1 MNELKKFWPFDDS
14 FYKTKVYISED
25 EKKQIKLF
33 LDNFKN
39 SRDPDQTTTF
49 EKINI
54 LNLPMLKDLKKQIT
68 DILDSLD
75 LLLAD
80 NWAQQYKKGNEHSLH
95 SHHGSVYSG
104 ALYVDQSRETQGT
117 LFVHPTGDAVK
128 ISTNRFRYL
137 FKPIFEPSVLILF
150 PSHITHFVKHEKEDN
165 GRIVIS
171 FNTRESEKSIYNTNN
186 NIITKGE
193 EKHG

>member
-1 MNELKKFWPFDDS
+1 MDELKKFWPFEDS

-33 LDNFKN
+33 LNNCKN
-39 SRDPDQTTTF
+39 SMDPEQTTTF

-54 LNLPMLKDLKKQIT
+54 LNLPILKNLKKQIT

-75 LLLAD
+75 LLLAA

-95 SHHGSVYSG
+95 SHLESVYSG
-104 ALYVDQSRETQGT
+104 VLYVDQSRETQGT
-117 LFVHPTGDAVK
+117 VFVHPKGDVVK
-128 ISTNRFRYL
+128 LSTNRFRYL
-137 FKPIFEPSVLILF
+137 FKSNFEPSVLILF

-171 FNTRESEKSIYNTNN
+171 FNTRESEKSIYN
-186 NIITKGE
+186 KGE
-193 EKHG
+193 E

>member
-1 MNELKKFWPFDDS
+1 MDELKKFWPFKDS
-14 FYKTKVYISED
+14 FYKTKIYISED

-33 LDNFKN
+33 LNNFKN
-39 SRDPDQTTTF
+39 SIDVNQTTTF

-54 LNLPMLKDLKKQIT
+54 LNLPTLKDLKKQIT

-75 LLLAD
+75 LLLD
-80 NWAQQYKKGNEHSLH
+80 VNWAQQYKKGSEHPLH

-104 ALYVDQSRETQGT
+104 VLYVDQSKETQGT
-117 LFVHPTGDAVK
+117 AFLHPAGDVVK
-128 ISTNRFRYL
+128 ISTNRFKYL
-137 FKPIFEPSVLILF
+137 FKSNFEPSVLILF
-150 PSHITHFVKHEKEDN
+150 PSHVTHFVKPEKEDN

-171 FNTRESEKSIYNTNN
+171 FNTRESEKSIYNK
-186 NIITKGE
+186 KGG

>member
-80 NWAQQYKKGNEHSLH
+80 NGAKQY
-95 SHHGSVYSG
+95 
-104 ALYVDQSRETQGT
+104 
-117 LFVHPTGDAVK
+117 
-128 ISTNRFRYL
+128 I
-137 FKPIFEPSVLILF
+137 
-150 PSHITHFVKHEKEDN
+150 
-165 GRIVIS
+165 
-171 FNTRESEKSIYNTNN
+171 
-186 NIITKGE
+186 
-193 EKHG
+193 

>member
-39 SRDPDQTTTF
+39 SGDPEQTTTYA
-49 EKINI
+49 KINI
-54 LNLPMLKDLKKQIT
+54 LNLPILKNLKKQIT

-75 LLLAD
+75 LFLAD
-80 NWAQQYKKGNEHSLH
+80 NWGQQYKKGSEHSIH

-104 ALYVDQSRETQGT
+104 ILYVDQSKETEGT
-117 LFVHPTGDAVK
+117 VFMHPMGDAVK

-137 FKPIFEPSVLILF
+137 FKPTFEPSVLILF
-150 PSHITHFVKHEKEDN
+150 PSHIAHFVKQEKEDN
-165 GRIVIS
+165 GRIAIS

-186 NIITKGE
+186 IITKGE
-193 EKHG
+193 RKHG